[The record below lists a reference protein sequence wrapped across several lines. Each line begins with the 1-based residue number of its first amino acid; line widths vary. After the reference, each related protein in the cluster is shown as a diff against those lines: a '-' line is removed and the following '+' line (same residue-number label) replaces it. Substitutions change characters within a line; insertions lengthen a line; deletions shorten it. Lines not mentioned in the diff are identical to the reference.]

1 MIDYNNTKMDMELLT
16 VLREMSI
23 KDTMQVFE
31 KNLQKQVYVVDTN
44 NVVVGAVSD
53 GDVRRAILSGT
64 DISTNVEEI
73 MNKNFKFINI
83 SQPKSDA
90 LDIMKEY
97 KLSNVPILNFD
108 GVLIG
113 VVDFNGIIN
122 PSRHSNRVY
131 IIRP

>member
-1 MIDYNNTKMDMELLT
+1 MD
-16 VLREMSI
+16 I
-23 KDTMQVFE
+23 
-31 KNLQKQVYVVDTN
+31 N

-53 GDVRRAILSGT
+53 GDVRRAILSGI

-73 MNKNFKFINI
+73 MNENFKFINI

-90 LDIMKEY
+90 LTIMKEY

-122 PSRHSNRVY
+122 PNE
-131 IIRP
+131 PTF